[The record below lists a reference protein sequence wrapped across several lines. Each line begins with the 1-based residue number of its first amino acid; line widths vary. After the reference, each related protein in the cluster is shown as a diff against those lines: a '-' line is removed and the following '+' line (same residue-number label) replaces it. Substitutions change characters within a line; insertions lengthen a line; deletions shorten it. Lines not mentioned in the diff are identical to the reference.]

1 MVRRC
6 TLLRH
11 FSARCYS
18 DFMLGI
24 DPRAARVAWT
34 VFLIALVVATAY
46 TIRVTLVVFMI
57 ALLFAYLLT
66 PVVESVQRFTPK
78 RISPRLALVL
88 VYLALIGVIIALTVT
103 LGSRIADE
111 ANNLATR
118 LPDLL
123 RNRAWINQI
132 PLPGWME
139 PVRARIVQM
148 LQTELDNG
156 GQDILPYVRSV
167 GGELIS
173 GAKYL
178 VYVVLVP
185 ILAFFFL
192 KDGRRMR
199 EQFVAGLAEGKHRR
213 VMDEILE
220 DINRLLGEYIRALV
234 LLSVSS
240 FTGYSIFFGVTRA
253 PYAVLLACI
262 AAIGEFLPVVGPAAA
277 GVIALVVTGLA
288 GYDHVAA
295 FAIFWIV
302 FRMFQDYVVSPY
314 LMGKGVELN
323 PMLVLF
329 GVLAGEQVAGI
340 TGMFFSVPVIATL
353 RVLFV
358 RYQRARGGG
367 LVAPDSRK

>member
-1 MVRRC
+1 
-6 TLLRH
+6 
-11 FSARCYS
+11 
-18 DFMLGI
+18 
-24 DPRAARVAWT
+24 
-34 VFLIALVVATAY
+34 
-46 TIRVTLVVFMI
+46 VVFMI

-66 PVVESVQRFTPK
+66 PVVELVQRFIPK
-78 RISPRLALVL
+78 RVSPRLALVIVYVAL
-88 VYLALIGVIIALTVT
+88 VGVIVALTVT
-103 LGSRIADE
+103 VGSRIVDE

-123 RNRAWINQI
+123 KNRTWINQI
-132 PLPGWME
+132 PLPEWLE
-139 PVRARIVQM
+139 PVRARLVQF
-148 LQTELDNG
+148 LQAELDNG
-156 GQDILPYVRSV
+156 GQDVLPYVRSL
-167 GGELIS
+167 GGQLIS

-192 KDGRRMR
+192 KDGRMMR
-199 EQFVAGLAEGKHRR
+199 EHFIAGLAEGKHRL
-213 VMDEILE
+213 VVDEILE

-234 LLSVSS
+234 LLAVSS
-240 FTGYSIFFGVTRA
+240 FVCYSIFFAVTGA

-277 GVIALVVTGLA
+277 GGIALVVTGLA
-288 GYDHVAA
+288 GYDHLLA
-295 FAIFWIV
+295 FVIFWIV

-323 PMLVLF
+323 PVLVLF

-358 RYQRARGGG
+358 RYRRARGGD
-367 LVAPDSRK
+367 LVAPTSRR